1 MYYGERNR
9 NRGRRQQQQQQKGS
23 GSSSSAANAY
33 LAAMNEYKNTMCSEK
48 DDYARAM
55 LK

>member
-9 NRGRRQQQQQQKGS
+9 MRRQQQQQQQQKKSS
-23 GSSSSAANAY
+23 GSAANAY